1 MAVALASIRDLLL
14 PGLMEVTGKYKEIP
28 RQWDKLFSTKPS
40 KIALE
45 RTVTT
50 RLLSLPQ
57 LKQEGGAT
65 QFDNNAGQRFVWN
78 MEPVEIGLGYAITR
92 KAIDD
97 NLYKSQFNPT
107 NLDMQESFSTF
118 KEIEAAAV
126 LNNATTYDGNL
137 GGDGVALCSTSHPYD
152 GGTWGNRPS
161 VDQDLNESSLLSAM
175 TSIRTNYVNEAGR
188 KVMARARR
196 LVVPTSLEAVAIRLT
211 KTELRPG
218 TANNDVN
225 AILTLSGGLPDGYM
239 VMDYLTNTRA
249 WFLKTNIEGL
259 VHLERIPYET
269 DMWVDNITQNLLV
282 TGYERYGFFYNN
294 PRAIYGN
301 FPTS

>member
-1 MAVALASIRDLLL
+1 MAVALASIKDLLL

-28 RQWDKLFSTKPS
+28 RQWDKLFSTKQS
-40 KIALE
+40 KMALE

-175 TSIRTNYVNEAGR
+175 TSIRTNFVNEAGR

-249 WFLKTNIEGL
+249 WFLRTNIEGL
-259 VHLERIPYET
+259 VHLERISYET